1 MGSYPD
7 LSPLKLIWP
16 YTVLSPTTMYGPA
29 IDFSSLRSETICSEH
44 WIATARQGL
53 N

>member
-16 YTVLSPTTMYGPA
+16 YTFLSPTTMYGPA
-29 IDFSSLRSETICSEH
+29 IDFISLRICLEH
-44 WIATARQGL
+44 WITTVWQGL